1 MPDQETARERV
12 LEAAGELFYA
22 RGVQAVGMDAVRGGS
37 GVSLKRLYQLFP
49 SKEALVL
56 AYLRQRDARWRR
68 ALAEHVDTRAA
79 PEEKIVAVFDW
90 LHRWFSEPG
99 FRGCAFVNSFGE
111 LGATSAEVA
120 EEARHH
126 KQAFHDYLTGLVT
139 ASGRPAA
146 LADQL
151 ALLAEGAITT
161 AAISG
166 TPEPADRARDAARLL
181 MDATARTA

>member
-99 FRGCAFVNSFGE
+99 FRGCAFE
-111 LGATSAEVA
+111 I
-120 EEARHH
+120 
-126 KQAFHDYLTGLVT
+126 
-139 ASGRPAA
+139 GRAHV
-146 LADQL
+146 
-151 ALLAEGAITT
+151 
-161 AAISG
+161 
-166 TPEPADRARDAARLL
+166 
-181 MDATARTA
+181 